1 VRIESVSHLSDSTL
15 KQELSNLAATDRGTT
30 VRLLVHIA
38 EFDVRK
44 LYLADGYA
52 SMYAYSIGE
61 LRMSEDIACK
71 RIRAARAARRFPLIL
86 QGLADGR
93 LRLSGVVMLAP
104 HLIEAT
110 AEELLAAAVDRTN
123 AGIERLLAERF
134 PTPDVPTLIVPLS
147 PAPTVAPADAPVAQ
161 LEQGV
166 ETPAVPTAM
175 PASEP
180 SAVRRIELQVPRPRV
195 TPTSPGRLAL
205 QAPLRQE
212 THDLLREVQ
221 DLLGHQVAPGDV
233 DAVLHFA
240 LRTAKQKLLERKC
253 AATVQPRRRRPSKA
267 DSRHIP
273 AEVRRAVWQ
282 RDGGQCAFVS
292 DTGHRCEE
300 RKDMQFD
307 HIDPYAKGG
316 EATVGGIRLL
326 CRAHNQYEAERTF
339 GAEFMRRKRQA
350 AAEARTVA
358 RAEAAATRAREAA
371 RRREREAA
379 ARAQAAIAEQPHV
392 QEVVPW
398 LQALGFKA
406 SEALGAAMRCADMPD
421 APLEARVK
429 KALTCTARGARVER
443 PATGGALAASGGPL
457 SPASPPS

>member
-1 VRIESVSHLSDSTL
+1 VRIDSVSHVSDSTL

-52 SMYAYSIGE
+52 SMYAYSVGE

-71 RIRAARAARRFPLIL
+71 RIRAARAARRFPFIL

-123 AGIERLLAERF
+123 AAIERLLAERF
-134 PTPDVPTLIVPLS
+134 PRPDVPTLIVPLS
-147 PAPTVAPADAPVAQ
+147 PAPAVPPADTAVAQ

-166 ETPAVPTAM
+166 ESPAVPTAM
-175 PASEP
+175 PTSEL
-180 SAVRRIELQVPRPRV
+180 SAARRIEVPRPRV
-195 TPTSPGRLAL
+195 TPTSPGRFAL

-233 DAVLHFA
+233 DAVLNFA
-240 LRTAKQKLLERKC
+240 LRTAKQKLLQRKC
-253 AATVQPRRRRPSKA
+253 AATAQPRRGRHSKA

-273 AEVRRAVWQ
+273 AEVRRAVWK
-282 RDGGQCAFVS
+282 RDGGQCTFTS

-300 RKDMQFD
+300 RKDVQFD
-307 HIDPYAKGG
+307 HVDAYARGG
-316 EATVGGIRLL
+316 QASIGGIRLL
-326 CRAHNQYEAERTF
+326 CRAHNQHEAERTF
-339 GAEFMRRKRQA
+339 GAEFMHHK
-350 AAEARTVA
+350 
-358 RAEAAATRAREAA
+358 REAA
-371 RRREREAA
+371 RSR
-379 ARAQAAIAEQPHV
+379 
-392 QEVVPW
+392 
-398 LQALGFKA
+398 A
-406 SEALGAAMRCADMPD
+406 SEER
-421 APLEARVK
+421 
-429 KALTCTARGARVER
+429 ARGPSAAES
-443 PATGGALAASGGPL
+443 AGASGPR
-457 SPASPPS
+457 